1 MMCSQELPS
10 RSARPLDVAA
20 TRSFASD
27 DIHEPSP
34 DAFRLLVVE
43 RSSSRVI
50 HLPSAG
56 FVVIGRDP
64 EADIRVDDPAAS
76 RRHARLQ
83 ISGGAVR
90 LIDSGSRNGLSVNG
104 ARIDGACDLVPGD
117 VVSLGDVTL
126 ILRGGKRTTVRRA
139 LLGAQEL
146 NTRLQIEIERALDL
160 GRPLS
165 IAVISPGPR
174 ALPSNGERSGGAQD
188 IESVLTPHLSAL
200 DVAGRLSDGVIAI
213 SFGEK
218 RADEARAAA
227 SLLLDQLARSWPACR
242 AGVASC
248 PEDGCDAATLLGLA
262 RDAAEANV
270 QVREQDTSFAP
281 MDRVRAAQEAV
292 PVTVDLGDRAIVM
305 ADPSMVSLFGLIG
318 RLAAA
323 SITVLLSGETGVG
336 KENAAFAVHHG
347 SPRRHGP
354 FVAVNCAAIPDTLV
368 EGELFGFARGAFSGA
383 HAPKAGLFE
392 RADGG
397 TLFLDEVG
405 ELSLSAQAKLLRALE
420 GGRFLRLGETTE
432 READVRIVAA
442 TNRDLAAEV
451 KANRF
456 REDLYYRFGSAV
468 VHIPPLRDRPADIP
482 VLARTFLAA
491 ARARAG
497 KGALALGPTAMLALS
512 RYSWPGNVRELKN
525 AMDYVAA
532 SVEHGI
538 VERAHLPA
546 TVAAATA
553 EPRRDSDRPSSP
565 RSFEGAVPPAAS
577 SMDRTP
583 STEPP
588 PGVDPFSDPRPPAV
602 FLPLHEEIEALE
614 RRRIR
619 EALAACGGIK
629 TRAARLIGV
638 PERTFRL
645 KLRQY
650 GFS

>member
-1 MMCSQELPS
+1 M
-10 RSARPLDVAA
+10 AA

-27 DIHEPSP
+27 DSSPEPSP

-43 RSSSRVI
+43 RSSSRVV

-104 ARIDGACDLVPGD
+104 ARIDGACDLAPGD

-126 ILRGGKRTTVRRA
+126 ILRGGKRTAVRRA

-146 NTRLQIEIERALDL
+146 HARLQIEIDRALDL

-165 IAVISPGPR
+165 IAVISLGPR
-174 ALPSNGERSGGAQD
+174 ISPPSGERAGAGQD
-188 IESVLTPHLSAL
+188 MESALTPHLTAL
-200 DVAGRLSDGVIAI
+200 DVAGRLPDGAIAI
-213 SFGEK
+213 AFGEK

-227 SLLLDQLARSWPACR
+227 SLLLDQLARGWPTCR

-262 RDAAEANV
+262 RDAAEANAP
-270 QVREQDTSFAP
+270 VREQGPSFAP

-347 SPRRHGP
+347 SPRRTGP

-405 ELSLSAQAKLLRALE
+405 ELSLAAQAKLLRALE

-451 KANRF
+451 RAHRF

-482 VLARTFLAA
+482 VLARTFLAS

-497 KGALALGPTAMLALS
+497 KGALAIGASAMLALS

-532 SVEHGI
+532 SVDHGI
-538 VERAHLPA
+538 VERAHLPSA
-546 TVAAATA
+546 VAAATA
-553 EPRRDSDRPSSP
+553 ELRRDSDRPSSL
-565 RSFEGAVPPAAS
+565 RAFDGAVPAAAS

-588 PGVDPFSDPRPPAV
+588 PGADPLSDPRPPAV